1 MIKRIISLLKK
12 NTEFILY
19 AFFGVITALISFSVF
34 YLCNMLFGND
44 FYLLNNAVAWFCAV
58 TFACFTNKF
67 FVFKSESLEPKV
79 IIREIVV
86 FYSSRIMTLAIEEIG
101 LWLLVEGLNMK
112 QLCFVIFA
120 FEITG
125 HLISKGIVGIISV
138 TINYL
143 FSKFI
148 TFAKKSKN
156 TDS

>member
-34 YLCNMLFGND
+34 YLCNTLFGND

-67 FVFKSESLEPKV
+67 FVFKSESIEPKV

-101 LWLLVEGLNMK
+101 LQVHFQKCPKEGEK
-112 QLCFVIFA
+112 FVPGVVMF
-120 FEITG
+120 
-125 HLISKGIVGIISV
+125 
-138 TINYL
+138 
-143 FSKFI
+143 
-148 TFAKKSKN
+148 KN
-156 TDS
+156 VRIKEL

>member
-1 MIKRIISLLKK
+1 
-12 NTEFILY
+12 
-19 AFFGVITALISFSVF
+19 
-34 YLCNMLFGND
+34 
-44 FYLLNNAVAWFCAV
+44 
-58 TFACFTNKF
+58 
-67 FVFKSESLEPKV
+67 
-79 IIREIVV
+79 
-86 FYSSRIMTLAIEEIG
+86 MTLAIEEIG

-112 QLCFVIFA
+112 QLCFVIFT

-156 TDS
+156 TAS